1 MTLTEQAVFDPNV
14 IQHRT
19 FTLEGIEV
27 RDGEGDNASP
37 VIRGHAAV
45 FNEWAEIIPG
55 LLRERVAPGTFKKTI
70 READVRALF
79 NHNPDYVL
87 GRNRADT
94 LDLREDG
101 TGLAVRI
108 DPPQTTW
115 ADDLMVSMKRG
126 DISQMSF
133 GFKPIKWTEDRN
145 EDGYLDVTLREVRLF
160 DVSVVTFP
168 AYPQTDAWAR
178 SAIDNLRHYLEPE
191 PGSHS
196 TLAAADWQAEIEE
209 IRQWLGSE

>member
-1 MTLTEQAVFDPNV
+1 MTATDQVVFDPEV

-19 FTLEGIEV
+19 FTLERIEV
-27 RDGEGDNASP
+27 RDGEGDSTP
-37 VIRGHAAV
+37 TIRGHAAV
-45 FNEWAEIIPG
+45 FNQWAEIIPG

-94 LDLREDG
+94 LDLHEDS

-115 ADDLMVSMKRG
+115 ADDLIVSMKRG
-126 DISQMSF
+126 DVNQMSF
-133 GFKPIKWTEDRN
+133 GFKPVKWTEDRN
-145 EDGYLDVTLREVRLF
+145 DDGYLDVTLREVRLF

-191 PGSHS
+191 PGNHS
-196 TLAAADWQAEIEE
+196 TLTAADWQAEIEE
-209 IRQWLGSE
+209 IRQWLGME